1 MSWTCRDQGGFFII
15 SGYSREAGKIS
26 GLREME
32 ASGLRIPF
40 TFPDP
45 EHCVSLFVLLMSL
58 WRWEAFLESG
68 GEWSKTHAGCKIFVN
83 D

>member
-1 MSWTCRDQGGFFII
+1 MSWTCQDQGGFFII

-45 EHCVSLFVLLMSL
+45 DPKLCEPLCTLDVFV
-58 WRWEAFLESG
+58 EVGGFSG
-68 GEWSKTHAGCKIFVN
+68 V
-83 D
+83 